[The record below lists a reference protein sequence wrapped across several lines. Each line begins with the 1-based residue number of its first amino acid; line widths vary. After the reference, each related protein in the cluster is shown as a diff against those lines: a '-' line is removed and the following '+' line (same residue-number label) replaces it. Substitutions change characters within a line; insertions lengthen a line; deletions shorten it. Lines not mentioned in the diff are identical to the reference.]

1 MAVHEPVNIGVFAIL
16 QTPFSR
22 EWSLCADISLGAEQL
37 SELDGSAGGAAQRVV
52 RQADELVVIGN
63 NAIGLYDAYGK
74 YSTDAKYDGVAGIV
88 PSTMPNLGLTW
99 EVSTQLDAGFDLSMF
114 NNRLNISADYFDKR
128 TDNLLFSKELPNTSG
143 FANVQTNIGKVKF
156 YGFDVEISYTNIET
170 KDFIWSILYL
180 FGYLR

>member
-1 MAVHEPVNIGVFAIL
+1 MHLPVLRLEINGFFPGASVGWVMSDESFMQNIKPIDNLKWRISYG
-16 QTPFSR
+16 QT
-22 EWSLCADISLGAEQL
+22 
-37 SELDGSAGGAAQRVV
+37 
-52 RQADELVVIGN
+52 GN

-74 YSTDAKYDGVAGIV
+74 YSTNAKYDGVAGII

-143 FANVQTNIGKVKF
+143 FDNVQTNIGKVKF
-156 YGFDVEISYTNIET
+156 YGFDIEISSTNIET
-170 KDFIWSILYL
+170 KDFIWTSKFTWSYVKK
-180 FGYLR
+180 

>member
-1 MAVHEPVNIGVFAIL
+1 MGFFPGASVGWVMSDESFMQNIKPIDNLKWRISYG
-16 QTPFSR
+16 QT
-22 EWSLCADISLGAEQL
+22 
-37 SELDGSAGGAAQRVV
+37 
-52 RQADELVVIGN
+52 GN

-74 YSTDAKYDGVAGIV
+74 YSTNAKYDGVAGII

-143 FANVQTNIGKVKF
+143 FDNVQTNIGKSK
-156 YGFDVEISYTNIET
+156 
-170 KDFIWSILYL
+170 ILWFRYRNQFQQTYENKRFHMDIQIYMEL
-180 FGYLR
+180 CKK